1 MSSAIHPRRTVT
13 QIWRY
18 QPPRITC
25 CRTSYTEVAIVMR
38 KRRGSLA
45 MEDLFPDFEWQSVEK
60 IRRLASLKGGMKL
73 GGLKLN
79 E

>member
-1 MSSAIHPRRTVT
+1 
-13 QIWRY
+13 
-18 QPPRITC
+18 
-25 CRTSYTEVAIVMR
+25 MR